1 MTLSDRYSYCVTTL
15 RTCAKSKLV
24 FGVVVKK
31 IQNDVLLLIENDS
44 PSRSRF
50 VQTVRDSC
58 CSLLLDVD
66 QPKKKFSRGAANPSS
81 FSR

>member
-24 FGVVVKK
+24 LCVKK

-66 QPKKKFSRGAANPSS
+66 QPKKKFSRGAATPSS